1 MKLRNFMKLIN
12 FKDKRIWLVVLFIAL
27 LIVFYILT
35 QYNYSE
41 GFLTCIQGKT
51 RVNNAVAGL
60 CEAKTDSD
68 KDKAR
73 NELDIEL
80 DKYRSCIDYATVA
93 SNQGS
98 NSGSYSAEILNLQTN
113 PACISAK
120 SAVKVIVDKLCLAKT
135 DIEKSNARIELNTEL
150 EKYRTCGSSRAPTV
164 TSPSPRT
171 FSEFSR
177 VSSSRSRAQANPSYT
192 APTVPSSV
200 TAPNP
205 SYTAPT
211 VPSTVTAPN
220 PSYTAPTVPSSVTA
234 PTVPSSVTAPNPS
247 YTAQTAP
254 SVVTSSKI
262 NTVCGSAISSFN
274 TDRLA
279 GINNLV
285 ADRDVIYNSCPY
297 QEYISLMNQYP
308 STTPYT
314 VKSSPN

>member
-1 MKLRNFMKLIN
+1 MKLGNFMKLIN

-35 QYNYSE
+35 QYNHSE

-51 RVNNAVAGL
+51 RVNSAVAGL
-60 CEAKTDSD
+60 CAAETDSD
-68 KDKAR
+68 KAKAR
-73 NELDIEL
+73 DELEIEL

-93 SNQGS
+93 SYQGS

-135 DIEKSNARIELNTEL
+135 DIEKANARIELNTEL

-171 FSEFSR
+171 ISEFSR
-177 VSSSRSRAQANPSYT
+177 VSRSRAQANPSYT
-192 APTVPSSV
+192 APTVPSTV
-200 TAPNP
+200 
-205 SYTAPT
+205 TAPT

-220 PSYTAPTVPSSVTA
+220 PSYTAPTVPSI
-234 PTVPSSVTAPNPS
+234 
-247 YTAQTAP
+247 
-254 SVVTSSKI
+254 VTSSQI
-262 NTVCGSAISSFN
+262 NTVCASAIYSFN
-274 TDRLA
+274 TARLA

-285 ADRDVIYNSCPY
+285 AHRDVIYNSCPY
-297 QEYISLMNQYP
+297 QEYVSLMTQYP

-314 VKSSPN
+314 VKPSPN